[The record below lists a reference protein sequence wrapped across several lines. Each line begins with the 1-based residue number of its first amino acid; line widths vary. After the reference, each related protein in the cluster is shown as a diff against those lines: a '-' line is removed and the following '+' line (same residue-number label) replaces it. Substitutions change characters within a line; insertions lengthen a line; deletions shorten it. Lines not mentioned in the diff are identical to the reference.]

1 MDVDNQ
7 SIVEQQRK
15 MLEQA
20 EKAVNTELM
29 QQLMQTH
36 TDAREQMKKAGVFEQ
51 WEQMKKL
58 VESVALPQGFIFP
71 KEDEQQI
78 IESTETIKN
87 PESDP
92 KEVGDAIRKI
102 EKVVKR
108 NTTRQTRL
116 ILQRLI
122 PYFEDDIRYKVQS
135 ENPDLDVNKYNKKIK
150 TNFMQEIADDFE
162 LSLRRIKQ
170 IASDYSDDYEDFL
183 PK

>member
-1 MDVDNQ
+1 MNEFEKKM
-7 SIVEQQRK
+7 IEQADKMFNSPAIKKMMQVQNDFIQRMRK
-15 MLEQA
+15 SGMLENA
-20 EKAVNTELM
+20 ERM
-29 QQLMQTH
+29 H
-36 TDAREQMKKAGVFEQ
+36 
-51 WEQMKKL
+51 KL
-58 VESVALPQGFIFP
+58 VELVAPPQVFIFP

-78 IESTETIKN
+78 IESTEIIKN
-87 PESDP
+87 PESDS
-92 KEVGDAIRKI
+92 KELDDAIRKV
-102 EKVVKR
+102 EKAVKR
-108 NTTRQTRL
+108 NPTKQTRL